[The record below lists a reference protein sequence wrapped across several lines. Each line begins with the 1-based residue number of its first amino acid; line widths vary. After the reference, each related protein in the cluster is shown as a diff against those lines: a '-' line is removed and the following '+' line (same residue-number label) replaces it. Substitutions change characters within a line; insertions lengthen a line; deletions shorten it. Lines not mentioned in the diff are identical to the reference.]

1 MNIMGWN
8 PLVNKKFSLDGDV
21 HLQEGFILEL
31 KFDSGKRRTWLR
43 NSYVPIVY
51 PELSIMLDNKTRNE
65 NNKTE
70 FQEFTEWYAKTL
82 RYGSLPFQI
91 TRIGFNRRDETK
103 VDEMGI
109 YTFIDPPS
117 YDGWGHMIIASFGLE
132 EIAIIPEVEHTY
144 IITNNGK
151 ILLTNNHYAIAV
163 N

>member
-1 MNIMGWN
+1 MTVMEWN

-21 HLQEGFILEL
+21 TLQEGFILEL

-51 PELSIMLDNKTRNE
+51 SELSIMLENRTKNG

-70 FQEFTEWYAKTL
+70 FEEFREWYERTL
-82 RYGSLPFQI
+82 RYGSLPFQV
-91 TRIGFNRRDETK
+91 TRIGFIRRDETN

-109 YTFIDPPS
+109 YTFLEAPK

-132 EIAIIPEVEHTY
+132 ETAVIPEIEHTY
-144 IITNNGK
+144 IITNNGEV
-151 ILLTNNHYAIAV
+151 LFTNNHYAIAV